1 MMDNIKFLLSIESKG
16 VKLGLSRTVSLLQSC
31 GNPHRADNIIQI
43 VGTNGK
49 GSTTYM
55 IYKILSDAGYKIG
68 VGIKD
73 TLIMTEIE
81 RSTMRWRWSAL
92 ILYLMICFYDFMFVP
107 IWFGLNRPE
116 LATFIEILNTV
127 EDPLIQLELMK
138 KMTGQHSPFT
148 LMGGGLFHLAF
159 GAILTGSAFGIGK
172 S

>member
-1 MMDNIKFLLSIESKG
+1 
-16 VKLGLSRTVSLLQSC
+16 
-31 GNPHRADNIIQI
+31 
-43 VGTNGK
+43 
-49 GSTTYM
+49 
-55 IYKILSDAGYKIG
+55 
-68 VGIKD
+68 
-73 TLIMTEIE
+73 MTEKE
-81 RSTMRWRWSAL
+81 LSTMRWRWTAL

-138 KMTGQHSPFT
+138 KMTGQHNPFT

-172 S
+172 N